1 MFKGRD
7 EELKRL
13 EEALLEE
20 PEAPEAEETEEPE
33 IRNYANGYGTPE
45 AWNADSMDGDL
56 EEYSREVY
64 QGSGSRRVRL
74 LGIASLLLGLAA
86 LLGWLVLKQ
95 RGMLP

>member
-20 PEAPEAEETEEPE
+20 PEVPDPEESEETE
-33 IRNYANGYGTPE
+33 IRNYANGYGAPE

-64 QGSGSRRVRL
+64 QGSGSRRLRL
-74 LGIASLLLGLAA
+74 LGIAAMLLCIAA